1 MDHLPYRFTTPTGD
15 AISFEFRLHPETG
28 SATRVHQL
36 LDRIL
41 EVVNH
46 EIALLGE
53 TRNGD
58 LLQALAMAIA
68 VRTEM
73 IPADPELTRGLA
85 RDVLEQALRSLQTA
99 THDAPTA
106 GHA

>member
-1 MDHLPYRFTTPTGD
+1 MDYLPYRFTTPTGD
-15 AISFEFRLHPETG
+15 AISFEFELHPETG
-28 SATRVHQL
+28 SAMRVHQL
-36 LDRIL
+36 LDRVL
-41 EVVNH
+41 HTLNH
-46 EIALLGE
+46 EIAILGE

-73 IPADPELTRGLA
+73 IPANPEMSRDLA
-85 RDVLEQALRSLQTA
+85 RTVLERALRSLDHA
-99 THDAPTA
+99 RHDTMRA

>member
-15 AISFEFRLHPETG
+15 AISFEFELHPETG
-28 SATRVHQL
+28 SATRVYQL
-36 LDRIL
+36 LDRL
-41 EVVNH
+41 LYTLNH
-46 EIALLGE
+46 EIAVLGE
-53 TRNGD
+53 THNGD

-73 IPADPELTRGLA
+73 IPANPELKRKLA
-85 RDVLEQALRSLQTA
+85 KDVVEQALRSLN
-99 THDAPTA
+99 DAHHEETPS

>member
-1 MDHLPYRFTTPTGD
+1 MDYLPFRFTTPTGD
-15 AISFEFRLHPETG
+15 AISFEFPLHPETG

-36 LDRIL
+36 LERVL
-41 EVVNH
+41 QTVNH

-85 RDVLEQALRSLQTA
+85 RDVLEQALRSLRSA
-99 THDAPTA
+99 RHDTPLA

>member
-1 MDHLPYRFTTPTGD
+1 MDYLPYRYTTPTGD
-15 AISFEFRLHPETG
+15 AISFEFELHPQTG

-36 LDRIL
+36 LDRVL
-41 EVVNH
+41 HTLNH
-46 EIALLGE
+46 EIGILGE
-53 TRNGD
+53 THNGD

-73 IPADPELTRGLA
+73 IPADPELKSDLA
-85 RDVLEQALRSLQTA
+85 RAVLEQALRSLKKAQ
-99 THDAPTA
+99 HDAVQV

>member
-15 AISFEFRLHPETG
+15 AISFEFELHPETG
-28 SATRVHQL
+28 SATRVYQL
-36 LDRIL
+36 LDRL
-41 EVVNH
+41 LYTLNH
-46 EIALLGE
+46 EIAVLGD
-53 TRNGD
+53 THNGD

-73 IPADPELTRGLA
+73 IPADPELKRQLA
-85 RDVLEQALRSLQTA
+85 QGVVETALRSLQNAQHEMT
-99 THDAPTA
+99 PS

>member
-1 MDHLPYRFTTPTGD
+1 MDFLPYEFTTPGGD

-41 EVVNH
+41 HTLNH

-58 LLQALAMAIA
+58 LLQALAMAMA

-73 IPADPELTRGLA
+73 IPADPELTRRLA
-85 RDVLEQALRSLQTA
+85 LEVMEQALRSLQHA
-99 THDAPTA
+99 RHQEMPV

>member
-1 MDHLPYRFTTPTGD
+1 MDYLPYRFTTPTGD
-15 AISFEFRLHPETG
+15 AISFEFELHPQTG

-36 LDRIL
+36 LDRVL
-41 EVVNH
+41 HTLNH
-46 EIALLGE
+46 EIAILGE
-53 TRNGD
+53 THNGD

-73 IPADPELTRGLA
+73 IPANPELKSDLA
-85 RDVLEQALRSLQTA
+85 RAVLEQALRSLKNAQ
-99 THDAPTA
+99 HDAVQV

>member
-1 MDHLPYRFTTPTGD
+1 MDYLPYRFTTPTGD
-15 AISFEFRLHPETG
+15 AISFEFELHPQTG

-36 LDRIL
+36 LDRVL
-41 EVVNH
+41 HTVNH
-46 EIALLGE
+46 EIAILGE
-53 TRNGD
+53 THNGD

-73 IPADPELTRGLA
+73 IPANPELKHDLA
-85 RDVLEQALRSLQTA
+85 RDVLEQALRSLQHA
-99 THDAPTA
+99 RHDEMRA